1 MMIATQQKTSLT
13 ISKRI
18 GRLFSLLSFTLII
31 ASSTVLALDEADLA
45 ADYPQRYTV
54 VEGDTLWGIAGKFL
68 RDPWRWPEV
77 WQGNPQVDNPDLIYP
92 GDVLILTYVDGQPT
106 IRSLRTST
114 MNSSNTSNTN
124 NARNTVKLSPQARKI
139 DYADAIPAVDPA
151 AIQAYITAP
160 LVTDEDELE
169 NAGYIVDGVENHM
182 LMGKYDQFYAR
193 GIDDQKADEYKVFRK
208 GRHFIDP
215 VSKESLGWE
224 AEHLGDARML
234 QEGDPARLSLV
245 KTHSD
250 VSIRDRLRAVHKKQA
265 LPFFY
270 PKAPD
275 NVLLRGVILPT
286 KTKVT
291 ELGPLSVVAIN
302 LGEREGIKPGDVF
315 RVLSQPTVKK
325 DPFTGEKYSIPEE
338 KVGLLLVFRTFSK
351 VSFALVTNSSRALR
365 QGDSVV
371 SPEAD

>member
-13 ISKRI
+13 FSKSIS
-18 GRLFSLLSFTLII
+18 RLFRLLSFAVII
-31 ASSTVLALDEADLA
+31 ASSSVLALDEADLA

-54 VEGDTLWGIAGKFL
+54 VDGDNLWKIAGKFL

-77 WQGNPQVDNPDLIYP
+77 WKGNPQVENPDLIYP
-92 GDVLILTYVDGQPT
+92 GDVLVLTYVEGQPT
-106 IRSLRTST
+106 IRALRTST
-114 MNSSNTSNTN
+114 INPT
-124 NARNTVKLSPQARKI
+124 NTVKLSPQARKI

-151 AIQAYITAP
+151 AIQAYITSP

-169 NAGYIVDGVENHM
+169 NAGYIVEGVENHM

-193 GIDDQKADEYKVFRK
+193 GIDDQKAEVYRVFRQ

-224 AEHLGDARML
+224 AEHLGDAQML
-234 QEGDPARLSLV
+234 QEGDPARLSLL

-250 VSIRDRLRAVHKKQA
+250 VSIRDRLRAVDKKQA

-275 NVLLRGVILPT
+275 NVLLRGVILPM

-291 ELGPLSVVAIN
+291 ELGPLSVVVIN
-302 LGEREGIKPGDVF
+302 LGDREGIKPGNVF
-315 RVLSQPTVKK
+315 RVLSQPMVKK
-325 DPFTGEKYSIPEE
+325 DPFTGENYSIPEE
-338 KVGLLLVFRTFSK
+338 KIGLLLVFRTFAK
-351 VSFALVTNSSRALR
+351 VSFALVTNSSRAVQ
-365 QGDSVV
+365 QGDMVV